1 MADDPDEVLLDADE
15 RMDSA
20 VKALQR
26 ELNGIRTG
34 RAHPNLLEN
43 LAVDY
48 YGAHTP
54 LKQLGTINAPESR
67 LLTIQVWDRGAMKA
81 IEKAIQAS
89 DLGLNPAIDGQLI
102 RLPFP
107 PLTEQRRKE
116 LVKVV
121 HHKTEE
127 SRVAVRNVRR
137 HAHDELRK
145 LEKDGATS
153 QDDLKRHEDE
163 LQRMTDRHIA
173 TLDAEGRK
181 KEAELL
187 EV

>member
-1 MADDPDEVLLDADE
+1 MADPDEILLGADE
-15 RMDSA
+15 RMDGA
-20 VKALQR
+20 VQALKR
-26 ELNGIRTG
+26 ELNGVRTG
-34 RAHPNLLEN
+34 RAHASLIETLV
-43 LAVDY
+43 VDY
-48 YGAHTP
+48 YGASTP
-54 LKQLGTINAPESR
+54 LKQLGTINSPEPR
-67 LLTIQVWDRGAMKA
+67 MLTVQVWDRGALKA
-81 IEKAIQAS
+81 VEKAIQSS

-116 LVKVV
+116 LVKLV

-145 LEKDGATS
+145 AEKDGDVS

-163 LQRMTDRHIA
+163 LQKLTDAHIA
-173 TLDAEGRK
+173 TIDAEGKRK
-181 KEAELL
+181 ETELL